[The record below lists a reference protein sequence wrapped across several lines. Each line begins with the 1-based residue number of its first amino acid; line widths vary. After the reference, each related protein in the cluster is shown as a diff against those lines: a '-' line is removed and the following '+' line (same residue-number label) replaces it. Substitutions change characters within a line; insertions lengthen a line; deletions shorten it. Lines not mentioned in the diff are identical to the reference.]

1 MYSRHGKSRNKG
13 ECGMLKITSM
23 KMRLML
29 AIGGVSL
36 ISTLCIGAYFIVST
50 VRDNHAQLATYR
62 ADLEENVGNQLKGE
76 TEVAYGILDEYYK
89 KQQAGELTE
98 EQAKKEAA
106 DRVRDLRYDGG
117 KGYFWIDTVDGNNVV
132 LLGRKDVEG
141 TNRFNAKDPNGY
153 PYIQEINKSAQQEG
167 GGFTRWMFPKPGE
180 TEPLPKYGYSIEF
193 KPYHWVIGTGVW
205 IDEIDAIIAQ
215 KEAKLAADLRT
226 SILELLGVI
235 VLLQIL
241 MALFSRYVG
250 ANIAQPIVRTTERL
264 GIMGTGDFRLEGEA
278 AAEMQELASRPD
290 ELGTM
295 AQAMQEMNEKVR
307 ALMRNVAQTAEYLAA
322 SSEELTSSAEQAAD
336 VSQSIAES
344 IVKVAGACSEQ
355 FDGVQTANE
364 HTKKLTQ
371 HMQDFEGHLE
381 ETGQQ
386 VQKTSDVATE
396 GRQGVATAVTGMQSI
411 QTNVSHIAEI
421 IEGLGENSKQIGEI
435 VDTIAGIAE
444 QTNLL
449 ALNAA
454 IEAARAGEHGRGFAV
469 VADEVRKL
477 AEQSQEAASEISER
491 IGRIQSST
499 QEAVDAM
506 HQGLSEVMDG
516 TKTVQGA
523 GTSFEGIASMVGK
536 VAEASQAMQSSVERL
551 TQSIGRIDAAVE
563 EINTKSRS
571 VADEAQTVSA
581 ATEEETA
588 SMHEIAD
595 ASRKLAEQAQNLQNS
610 IAVFKI

>member
-1 MYSRHGKSRNKG
+1 
-13 ECGMLKITSM
+13 MLKISSM
-23 KMRLML
+23 KTRLML

-36 ISTLCIGAYFIVST
+36 VSTLCVGAYFIVST

-62 ADLEENVGNQLKGE
+62 ADLEDSVGSQLKGE
-76 TEVAYGILDEYYK
+76 TEVAYGIIEEYYK

-98 EQAKKEAA
+98 DQAKKEAA
-106 DRVRDLRYDGG
+106 DRVRDLRYDDG

-141 TNRFNAKDPNGY
+141 TNRYNAKDPNGF
-153 PYIQEINKSAQQEG
+153 PYIQEINKAAQQEG
-167 GGFTRWMFPKPGE
+167 GGFTRWEFPKPGE
-180 TEPLPKYGYSIEF
+180 TESLPKYGYSIEF
-193 KPYHWVIGTGVW
+193 QPYHWVIGTGVW
-205 IDEIDAIIAQ
+205 IDEIDAIVAQ
-215 KEAKLAADLRT
+215 KEAKLAANLRT
-226 SILELLGVI
+226 SILESLGVI
-235 VLLQIL
+235 VLLQII
-241 MALFSRYVG
+241 MALFSRYIG
-250 ANIAQPIVRTTERL
+250 ANIARPIVRTTERL
-264 GIMGTGDFRLEGEA
+264 GVMGTGDFRLEGEA

-355 FDGVQTANE
+355 FDDVQTANE

-386 VQKTSDVATE
+386 VQKTSNVATE

-411 QTNVSHIAEI
+411 ETNVSHIAEL

-523 GTSFEGIASMVGK
+523 GTSFDGIASMVGK
-536 VAEASQAMQSSVERL
+536 AAAASQAMQSSVERL

>member
-1 MYSRHGKSRNKG
+1 
-13 ECGMLKITSM
+13 M
-23 KMRLML
+23 KTRLML

-36 ISTLCIGAYFIVST
+36 VSTLCVGAYFIVST

-62 ADLEENVGNQLKGE
+62 ADLEDSVGSQLKGE
-76 TEVAYGILDEYYK
+76 TEVAYGIIEEYYK

-98 EQAKKEAA
+98 DQAKKEAA
-106 DRVRDLRYDGG
+106 DRVRDLRYDDG

-141 TNRFNAKDPNGY
+141 TNRYNAKDPNGF
-153 PYIQEINKSAQQEG
+153 PYIQEINKAAQQEG
-167 GGFTRWMFPKPGE
+167 GGFTRWEFPKPGE
-180 TEPLPKYGYSIEF
+180 TESLPKYGYSIEF
-193 KPYHWVIGTGVW
+193 QPYHWVIGTGVW
-205 IDEIDAIIAQ
+205 IDEIDAIVAQ
-215 KEAKLAADLRT
+215 KEAKLAANLRT
-226 SILELLGVI
+226 SILESLGVI

-241 MALFSRYVG
+241 MALFSRYIG
-250 ANIAQPIVRTTERL
+250 ANIARPIVRTTERL
-264 GIMGTGDFRLEGEA
+264 GVMGTGDFRLEGEA

-355 FDGVQTANE
+355 FDDVQTANE

-386 VQKTSDVATE
+386 VQKTSNVATE

-411 QTNVSHIAEI
+411 ETNVSHIAEL

-523 GTSFEGIASMVGK
+523 GTSFDGIASMVGK
-536 VAEASQAMQSSVERL
+536 AAAASQAMQSSVERL

>member
-1 MYSRHGKSRNKG
+1 
-13 ECGMLKITSM
+13 MLKISSM
-23 KMRLML
+23 KTRLML

-36 ISTLCIGAYFIVST
+36 VSTLCVGAYFIVST
-50 VRDNHAQLATYR
+50 VRDNHAQLAAYR
-62 ADLEENVGNQLKGE
+62 TDLEESVGNQLKGE
-76 TEVAYGILDEYYK
+76 TEVAYGILEEYYK

-98 EQAKKEAA
+98 DQAKKEAA

-117 KGYFWIDTVDGNNVV
+117 NGYFWIDTVDGNNVV

-141 TNRFNAKDPNGY
+141 TNRYNAKDPNGF
-153 PYIQEINKSAQQEG
+153 PYIQEINKAAQQEG
-167 GGFTRWMFPKPGE
+167 GGFTRWAFPKPGE
-180 TEPLPKYGYSIEF
+180 TESLPKYGYSIEF
-193 KPYHWVIGTGVW
+193 QPYHWVIGTGVW
-205 IDEIDAIIAQ
+205 FDEIDAMVAQ
-215 KEAKLAADLRT
+215 KEAALSASLRT
-226 SILELLGVI
+226 SILEALGVM
-235 VLLQIL
+235 VLLQIIL
-241 MALFSRYVG
+241 ALFARYIG
-250 ANIAQPIVRTTERL
+250 ANIARPIMRMTERL

-355 FDGVQTANE
+355 FDDVQTANE

-411 QTNVSHIAEI
+411 QTNVSHIAEL

-523 GTSFEGIASMVGK
+523 GTSFDGIASMVGK
-536 VAEASQAMQSSVERL
+536 VAAASQAMQSSVERL
-551 TQSIGRIDAAVE
+551 TQSIGHIDAAVE

-595 ASRKLAEQAQNLQNS
+595 ASRKLAEQAQNLQNA

>member
-1 MYSRHGKSRNKG
+1 
-13 ECGMLKITSM
+13 MLKISSM
-23 KMRLML
+23 KTRLML

-36 ISTLCIGAYFIVST
+36 VSTLCVGAYFIVST

-62 ADLEENVGNQLKGE
+62 ADLEESVGNQLKGE
-76 TEVAYGILDEYYK
+76 TEVAYGILEEYYK

-98 EQAKKEAA
+98 DQAKKEAA

-141 TNRFNAKDPNGY
+141 TNRYNAKDPNGF
-153 PYIQEINKSAQQEG
+153 PYIQEINKAAQQEG
-167 GGFTRWMFPKPGE
+167 GGFTRWAFPKPGE
-180 TEPLPKYGYSIEF
+180 TESLPKYGYSIEF
-193 KPYHWVIGTGVW
+193 QPYHWVIGTGVW
-205 IDEIDAIIAQ
+205 IDEIDAIVAQ

-226 SILELLGVI
+226 SILESLGVI

-250 ANIAQPIVRTTERL
+250 ANIARPIVRTTERL
-264 GIMGTGDFRLEGEA
+264 GVMGTGDFRLEGEA

-355 FDGVQTANE
+355 FDDVQTANE

-371 HMQDFEGHLE
+371 NMQDFEGHLE

-386 VQKTSDVATE
+386 VQKTSNVATE

-411 QTNVSHIAEI
+411 ETNVSHIAEL

-523 GTSFEGIASMVGK
+523 GTSFDGIASMVGK
-536 VAEASQAMQSSVERL
+536 AAAASQAMQSSVERL

>member
-1 MYSRHGKSRNKG
+1 
-13 ECGMLKITSM
+13 M
-23 KMRLML
+23 KTRLML
-29 AIGGVSL
+29 AICGVS
-36 ISTLCIGAYFIVST
+36 IVSTLCIGAYFIVST
-50 VRDNHAQLATYR
+50 VRDNHAQLDAYR
-62 ADLEENVGNQLKGE
+62 ADLEDSVGSQLKGE
-76 TEVAYGILDEYYK
+76 TEVAYGILEEYYK

-98 EQAKKEAA
+98 DQAKKEAA
-106 DRVRDLRYDGG
+106 DRVRDLRYDDG

-180 TEPLPKYGYSIEF
+180 TESLPKYGYSIEF
-193 KPYHWVIGTGVW
+193 KPYHWVLGTGVW
-205 IDEIDAIIAQ
+205 IDEIDAIVAQ

-226 SILELLGVI
+226 SILESLGMM
-235 VLLQIL
+235 VLLQVL
-241 MALFSRYVG
+241 LALFSRYVG
-250 ANIAQPIVRTTERL
+250 ANIARPIVRTTERL

-355 FDGVQTANE
+355 FDDVQTANE

-411 QTNVSHIAEI
+411 QTNVSHIAEL

-435 VDTIAGIAE
+435 VDTIANIAD

-536 VAEASQAMQSSVERL
+536 AAEASQAMQSSVECL
-551 TQSIGRIDAAVE
+551 TQSIGRIDVAVE

>member
-1 MYSRHGKSRNKG
+1 
-13 ECGMLKITSM
+13 MLKISSM
-23 KMRLML
+23 KTRLML

-36 ISTLCIGAYFIVST
+36 VSTLCVGAYFIVST

-62 ADLEENVGNQLKGE
+62 ADLEESVGNQLKGE
-76 TEVAYGILDEYYK
+76 TEVAYGILEEYYK

-98 EQAKKEAA
+98 DQAKKEAA

-141 TNRFNAKDPNGY
+141 TNRYNAKDPNGF
-153 PYIQEINKSAQQEG
+153 PYIQEINKAAQQEG
-167 GGFTRWMFPKPGE
+167 GGFTRWAFPKPGE
-180 TEPLPKYGYSIEF
+180 TESLPKYGYSIEF
-193 KPYHWVIGTGVW
+193 QPYHWVIGTGVW
-205 IDEIDAIIAQ
+205 IDEIDAIVAQ

-226 SILELLGVI
+226 SILESLGVI

-250 ANIAQPIVRTTERL
+250 ANIARPIVRTTERL
-264 GIMGTGDFRLEGEA
+264 GVMGTGDFRLEGEA

-355 FDGVQTANE
+355 FDDVQTANE

-371 HMQDFEGHLE
+371 NMQDFEGHLE

-386 VQKTSDVATE
+386 VQKTSNVATE

-411 QTNVSHIAEI
+411 ETNVSHIAEL

-516 TKTVQGA
+516 TKIVQGA
-523 GTSFEGIASMVGK
+523 GTSFDGIASMVGK
-536 VAEASQAMQSSVERL
+536 AAAASQAMQSSVERL

>member
-1 MYSRHGKSRNKG
+1 
-13 ECGMLKITSM
+13 MLKITSM
-23 KMRLML
+23 KTRLML

-117 KGYFWIDTVDGNNVV
+117 NGYFWIDTVDGNNVV

-250 ANIAQPIVRTTERL
+250 ANIARPIVRTTERL

-499 QEAVDAM
+499 RRLWTPCIRDSPKSWMGQRPCRA
-506 HQGLSEVMDG
+506 
-516 TKTVQGA
+516 
-523 GTSFEGIASMVGK
+523 
-536 VAEASQAMQSSVERL
+536 QALPSRALRAWSARWQRHRGRCSPPSSV
-551 TQSIGRIDAAVE
+551 
-563 EINTKSRS
+563 
-571 VADEAQTVSA
+571 
-581 ATEEETA
+581 
-588 SMHEIAD
+588 
-595 ASRKLAEQAQNLQNS
+595 
-610 IAVFKI
+610 

>member
-1 MYSRHGKSRNKG
+1 
-13 ECGMLKITSM
+13 MLKISSM
-23 KMRLML
+23 KTRLML

-36 ISTLCIGAYFIVST
+36 VSTLCVGAYFIVST

-62 ADLEENVGNQLKGE
+62 ADLEDSVGSQLKGE
-76 TEVAYGILDEYYK
+76 TEGAYGIIEEYYK

-98 EQAKKEAA
+98 DQAKKEAA
-106 DRVRDLRYDGG
+106 DRVRDLRYDDG

-141 TNRFNAKDPNGY
+141 TNRYNAKDPNGF
-153 PYIQEINKSAQQEG
+153 PYIQEINKAAQQEG
-167 GGFTRWMFPKPGE
+167 GGFTRWEFPKPGE
-180 TEPLPKYGYSIEF
+180 TESLPKYGYSIEF
-193 KPYHWVIGTGVW
+193 QPYHWVIGTGVW
-205 IDEIDAIIAQ
+205 IDEIDAIVAQ
-215 KEAKLAADLRT
+215 KEAKLAANLRT
-226 SILELLGVI
+226 SILESLGVI

-241 MALFSRYVG
+241 MALFSRYIG
-250 ANIAQPIVRTTERL
+250 ANIARPIVRTTERL
-264 GIMGTGDFRLEGEA
+264 GVMGTGDFRLEGEA

-355 FDGVQTANE
+355 FDDVQTANE

-386 VQKTSDVATE
+386 VQKTSNVATE

-411 QTNVSHIAEI
+411 ETNVSHIAEL

-523 GTSFEGIASMVGK
+523 GTSFDGIASMVGK
-536 VAEASQAMQSSVERL
+536 AAAASQAMQSSVERL

>member
-1 MYSRHGKSRNKG
+1 
-13 ECGMLKITSM
+13 MLNISSM
-23 KMRLML
+23 KTRLML

-36 ISTLCIGAYFIVST
+36 VSTLCVGAYFIVST
-50 VRDNHAQLATYR
+50 VRDNHAQLAAYR
-62 ADLEENVGNQLKGE
+62 TDLEESVGNQLKGE
-76 TEVAYGILDEYYK
+76 TEVAYGILEEYYK

-98 EQAKKEAA
+98 DQAKKEAA

-141 TNRFNAKDPNGY
+141 KNRFNAKDSNGY
-153 PYIQEINKSAQQEG
+153 PFIQEINKAAQQEG
-167 GGFTRWMFPKPGE
+167 GGFTRWTFPKPGE

-193 KPYHWVIGTGVW
+193 KPYQWVLGTGVW
-205 IDEIDAIIAQ
+205 IDEIDAMVAQ
-215 KEAKLAADLRT
+215 KEAALSASLRT
-226 SILELLGVI
+226 SILEALGVM
-235 VLLQIL
+235 VLLQIIL
-241 MALFSRYVG
+241 ALFARYIG
-250 ANIAQPIVRTTERL
+250 ANIARPIVRTTERL
-264 GIMGTGDFRLEGEA
+264 GVMGTGDFRLEGEA

-355 FDGVQTANE
+355 FDDVQTANE

-371 HMQDFEGHLE
+371 HMQDFEGNLE

-411 QTNVSHIAEI
+411 QTNVSHIAEL

-523 GTSFEGIASMVGK
+523 GTSFDGIASMVGK
-536 VAEASQAMQSSVERL
+536 VAAASQAMQSSVERL
-551 TQSIGRIDAAVE
+551 TQSIGHIDAAVE

-595 ASRKLAEQAQNLQNS
+595 ASRKLAEQAQNLQNA

>member
-1 MYSRHGKSRNKG
+1 
-13 ECGMLKITSM
+13 MLNISSM
-23 KMRLML
+23 KTRLML

-36 ISTLCIGAYFIVST
+36 VSTLCVGAYFIVST
-50 VRDNHAQLATYR
+50 VRDNHAQLAAYR
-62 ADLEENVGNQLKGE
+62 TDLEESVGNQLKGE
-76 TEVAYGILDEYYK
+76 TEVAYGILEEYYK

-98 EQAKKEAA
+98 DQAKKEAA

-117 KGYFWIDTVDGNNVV
+117 NGYFWIDTVDGNNVV
-132 LLGRKDVEG
+132 LRGRKDVEG
-141 TNRFNAKDPNGY
+141 KNRFNAKDSNGY
-153 PYIQEINKSAQQEG
+153 PFIQEINKAAQQAG
-167 GGFTRWMFPKPGE
+167 GGFTRWTFPKPGE

-193 KPYHWVIGTGVW
+193 KPYQWVLGTGVW
-205 IDEIDAIIAQ
+205 IDEIDAMVVQ
-215 KEAKLAADLRT
+215 KEAALSASLRT
-226 SILELLGVI
+226 SILESLGVM
-235 VLLQIL
+235 VFLLIIL
-241 MALFSRYVG
+241 ALFARYIG
-250 ANIAQPIVRTTERL
+250 ANIARPIVRTTERL
-264 GIMGTGDFRLEGEA
+264 GVMGTGDFRLEGEA

-322 SSEELTSSAEQAAD
+322 SSEELTSSAEQAAE

-355 FDGVQTANE
+355 FDDVQTANE

-371 HMQDFEGHLE
+371 HMQDFEEHLE

-411 QTNVSHIAEI
+411 QTNVNHIAEL

-523 GTSFEGIASMVGK
+523 GTSFDGIASMVGK
-536 VAEASQAMQSSVERL
+536 AAAASQAMQSSVERL
-551 TQSIGRIDAAVE
+551 TQSIGHIDTAVE
-563 EINTKSRS
+563 EINNKSRS

>member
-1 MYSRHGKSRNKG
+1 
-13 ECGMLKITSM
+13 MLKISSM
-23 KMRLML
+23 KTRLML
-29 AIGGVSL
+29 AICGVS
-36 ISTLCIGAYFIVST
+36 IVSTLCIGAYFIVNT

-62 ADLEENVGNQLKGE
+62 ADLEDSVGSQLKGE
-76 TEVAYGILDEYYK
+76 TEVAYGIIEEYYK

-98 EQAKKEAA
+98 DQAKKEAA
-106 DRVRDLRYDGG
+106 DRVRDLRYDDG

-141 TNRFNAKDPNGY
+141 TNRYNAKDPNGF
-153 PYIQEINKSAQQEG
+153 PYIQEINKAAQQEG
-167 GGFTRWMFPKPGE
+167 GGFTRWEFPKPGE
-180 TEPLPKYGYSIEF
+180 TESLPKYGYSIEF
-193 KPYHWVIGTGVW
+193 QPYHWVIGTGVW
-205 IDEIDAIIAQ
+205 IDEIDAIVAQ
-215 KEAKLAADLRT
+215 KEAKLAANLRT
-226 SILELLGVI
+226 SILESLGVI

-241 MALFSRYVG
+241 LALFSRYIG
-250 ANIAQPIVRTTERL
+250 ANIARPIVRTTERL
-264 GIMGTGDFRLEGEA
+264 GVMGTGDFRLEGEA

-355 FDGVQTANE
+355 FDDVQTANE

-386 VQKTSDVATE
+386 VQKTSNVATE

-411 QTNVSHIAEI
+411 ETNVSHIAEL

-523 GTSFEGIASMVGK
+523 GTSFDGIASMVGK
-536 VAEASQAMQSSVERL
+536 AAAASQAMQSSVERL

>member
-1 MYSRHGKSRNKG
+1 
-13 ECGMLKITSM
+13 MLKISSM
-23 KMRLML
+23 KTRLML

-36 ISTLCIGAYFIVST
+36 VSTLCVGAYFIVST

-62 ADLEENVGNQLKGE
+62 ADLEDSVGSQLKGE
-76 TEVAYGILDEYYK
+76 TEVAYGIIEEYYK

-98 EQAKKEAA
+98 DQAKKEAA
-106 DRVRDLRYDGG
+106 DRVRDLRYDDG

-141 TNRFNAKDPNGY
+141 TNRYNAKDPNGF
-153 PYIQEINKSAQQEG
+153 PYIQEINKAAQQEG
-167 GGFTRWMFPKPGE
+167 GGFTRWEFPKPGE
-180 TEPLPKYGYSIEF
+180 TESLPKYGYSIEF
-193 KPYHWVIGTGVW
+193 QPYHWVIGTGVW
-205 IDEIDAIIAQ
+205 IDEIDAIVAQ
-215 KEAKLAADLRT
+215 KEAKLAANLRT
-226 SILELLGVI
+226 SILESLGVI

-241 MALFSRYVG
+241 MALFSRYIG
-250 ANIAQPIVRTTERL
+250 ANIARPIVRTTERL
-264 GIMGTGDFRLEGEA
+264 GVMGTGDFRLEGEP

-355 FDGVQTANE
+355 FDDVQTANE

-386 VQKTSDVATE
+386 VQKTSNVATE

-411 QTNVSHIAEI
+411 ETNVSHIAEL

-523 GTSFEGIASMVGK
+523 GTSFDGIASMVGK
-536 VAEASQAMQSSVERL
+536 AAAASQAMQSSVERL

>member
-1 MYSRHGKSRNKG
+1 
-13 ECGMLKITSM
+13 M
-23 KMRLML
+23 KTRLML
-29 AIGGVSL
+29 AICGVS
-36 ISTLCIGAYFIVST
+36 IVSTLCIGVYFIVST
-50 VRDNHAQLATYR
+50 VRDNHAQLAAYR
-62 ADLEENVGNQLKGE
+62 ADLEDSVGSQLKGE
-76 TEVAYGILDEYYK
+76 TEVAYGILEEYYK

-98 EQAKKEAA
+98 DQAKKEAA

-241 MALFSRYVG
+241 MALFSRYAG
-250 ANIAQPIVRTTERL
+250 ANIARPIVRTTERL

>member
-1 MYSRHGKSRNKG
+1 
-13 ECGMLKITSM
+13 MLNISSM
-23 KMRLML
+23 KTRLML

-36 ISTLCIGAYFIVST
+36 VSTLCVGAYFIVST
-50 VRDNHAQLATYR
+50 VRDNHAQLAAYR
-62 ADLEENVGNQLKGE
+62 TDLEESVGNQLKGE
-76 TEVAYGILDEYYK
+76 TEVAYGILEEYYK

-98 EQAKKEAA
+98 DQAKKEAA
-106 DRVRDLRYDGG
+106 DRVRDLRYDDG

-141 TNRFNAKDPNGY
+141 TNRYNAKDPNGF
-153 PYIQEINKSAQQEG
+153 PYIQEINKAAQQEG
-167 GGFTRWMFPKPGE
+167 GGFTRWEFPKPGE
-180 TEPLPKYGYSIEF
+180 TESLPKYGYSIEF
-193 KPYHWVIGTGVW
+193 QPYHWVIGTGVW
-205 IDEIDAIIAQ
+205 IDEIDAFVAQ
-215 KEAKLAADLRT
+215 KEAKLAANLRT
-226 SILELLGVI
+226 SILESLGVI

-241 MALFSRYVG
+241 LALFARYIG
-250 ANIAQPIVRTTERL
+250 ANIARPIVRTTERL
-264 GIMGTGDFRLEGEA
+264 GVMGTGDFRLEGEA

-355 FDGVQTANE
+355 FDDVQTANE

-411 QTNVSHIAEI
+411 QTNVSHIAEL

-523 GTSFEGIASMVGK
+523 GTSFDGIASMVGK
-536 VAEASQAMQSSVERL
+536 AAAASQAMQSSVERL
-551 TQSIGRIDAAVE
+551 TQSIGHIDAAVE

>member
-117 KGYFWIDTVDGNNVV
+117 NGYFWIDTVDGNNVV

-536 VAEASQAMQSSVERL
+536 VAEASRAMQSSVERL

>member
-1 MYSRHGKSRNKG
+1 
-13 ECGMLKITSM
+13 MLNISSM
-23 KMRLML
+23 KTRLML

-36 ISTLCIGAYFIVST
+36 VSTLCVGAYFIVST
-50 VRDNHAQLATYR
+50 VRDNHAQLAAYR
-62 ADLEENVGNQLKGE
+62 TDLEESVGNQLKGE
-76 TEVAYGILDEYYK
+76 TEVAYGILEEYYK

-98 EQAKKEAA
+98 DQAKKEAA
-106 DRVRDLRYDGG
+106 DRVRDLRYNGG
-117 KGYFWIDTVDGNNVV
+117 NGYFWIDTVDGNNVV

-141 TNRFNAKDPNGY
+141 KNRFNAKDSNGY
-153 PYIQEINKSAQQEG
+153 PFIQEINKAAQQEG
-167 GGFTRWMFPKPGE
+167 GGFTRWTFPKPGE

-193 KPYHWVIGTGVW
+193 KPYQWVLGTGVW
-205 IDEIDAIIAQ
+205 IDEIDAMVAQ
-215 KEAKLAADLRT
+215 KEAALSASLRT
-226 SILELLGVI
+226 SILEALGVM
-235 VLLQIL
+235 VLLQIIL
-241 MALFSRYVG
+241 ALFARYIG
-250 ANIAQPIVRTTERL
+250 ANIARPIMRTTERL
-264 GIMGTGDFRLEGEA
+264 GVMGTGDFRLEGEA

-355 FDGVQTANE
+355 FDDVQTANE

-396 GRQGVATAVTGMQSI
+396 GHQGVATAVTGMQSI
-411 QTNVSHIAEI
+411 QTNVSHIAEL

-523 GTSFEGIASMVGK
+523 GTSFDGIASMVGK
-536 VAEASQAMQSSVERL
+536 AAAASQAMQSSVERL
-551 TQSIGRIDAAVE
+551 TQSIGHIDAAVE

-595 ASRKLAEQAQNLQNS
+595 ASRKLAEQAQNLQNA

>member
-117 KGYFWIDTVDGNNVV
+117 NGYFWIDTVDGNNVV

-241 MALFSRYVG
+241 MALFSRYAG
-250 ANIAQPIVRTTERL
+250 ANIARPIVRTTERL

-355 FDGVQTANE
+355 FDGVQTAHE

-536 VAEASQAMQSSVERL
+536 VAEASRAMQSSVGRL

>member
-1 MYSRHGKSRNKG
+1 
-13 ECGMLKITSM
+13 MLKISSM
-23 KMRLML
+23 KTRLML

-36 ISTLCIGAYFIVST
+36 VSTLCVGAYFIVST

-62 ADLEENVGNQLKGE
+62 ADLEESVGNQLKGE
-76 TEVAYGILDEYYK
+76 TEVAYGILEEYYK

-98 EQAKKEAA
+98 DQAKKEAA
-106 DRVRDLRYDGG
+106 DCVRDLRYDGG

-141 TNRFNAKDPNGY
+141 TNRYNAKDPNGF
-153 PYIQEINKSAQQEG
+153 PYIQEINKAAQQEG
-167 GGFTRWMFPKPGE
+167 GGFTRWEFPKPGE
-180 TEPLPKYGYSIEF
+180 TESLPKYGYSIEF
-193 KPYHWVIGTGVW
+193 QPYHWVIGTGVW
-205 IDEIDAIIAQ
+205 IDAIDAIVAQ
-215 KEAKLAADLRT
+215 KEAKLAANLRT
-226 SILELLGVI
+226 SILESLGVI

-241 MALFSRYVG
+241 LALFARYIG
-250 ANIAQPIVRTTERL
+250 ANIARPIVRTTERL
-264 GIMGTGDFRLEGEA
+264 GVMGTGDFRLEGEA
-278 AAEMQELASRPD
+278 AAEMEELASRPD

-355 FDGVQTANE
+355 FDDVQTANE

-411 QTNVSHIAEI
+411 QTNVSHIAEL

-454 IEAARAGEHGRGFAV
+454 IEAARGGAWPRFRRGRRRGAQARRTVAGGGERDLGAHRPHPVLDAGGRGRHAPGTLRGHGRDEDRAGRGHILRRHREHGR
-469 VADEVRKL
+469 
-477 AEQSQEAASEISER
+477 
-491 IGRIQSST
+491 
-499 QEAVDAM
+499 
-506 HQGLSEVMDG
+506 QGGS
-516 TKTVQGA
+516 
-523 GTSFEGIASMVGK
+523 GIAGDAVLRRA
-536 VAEASQAMQSSVERL
+536 AEAEHRPHRRSRRGDQHQEPFRGGRGTDRL
-551 TQSIGRIDAAVE
+551 GGDGGGDGLDA
-563 EINTKSRS
+563 
-571 VADEAQTVSA
+571 
-581 ATEEETA
+581 
-588 SMHEIAD
+588 
-595 ASRKLAEQAQNLQNS
+595 
-610 IAVFKI
+610 

>member
-1 MYSRHGKSRNKG
+1 
-13 ECGMLKITSM
+13 MLNISSM
-23 KMRLML
+23 KTRLML

-36 ISTLCIGAYFIVST
+36 VSTLCVGAYFIVST

-62 ADLEENVGNQLKGE
+62 ADLEESVGNQLKGE
-76 TEVAYGILDEYYK
+76 TEVAYGILEEYYK

-98 EQAKKEAA
+98 DQAKKEAA

-141 TNRFNAKDPNGY
+141 TNRYNAKDPNGF
-153 PYIQEINKSAQQEG
+153 PYIQEINKAAQQEG
-167 GGFTRWMFPKPGE
+167 GGFTRWAFPKPGE
-180 TEPLPKYGYSIEF
+180 TESLPKYGYSIEF
-193 KPYHWVIGTGVW
+193 QPYHWVIGTGVW
-205 IDEIDAIIAQ
+205 FDEIDAIVAQ

-226 SILELLGVI
+226 SILESLGVI

-241 MALFSRYVG
+241 MAPFSRYVG
-250 ANIAQPIVRTTERL
+250 ANIARPIVRTTERL
-264 GIMGTGDFRLEGEA
+264 GVMGTGDFRLEGEA

-355 FDGVQTANE
+355 FDDVQTANE

-371 HMQDFEGHLE
+371 NMQDFEGHLE

-411 QTNVSHIAEI
+411 QTNVSHIAEL

-523 GTSFEGIASMVGK
+523 GTSFDGIASMVGK
-536 VAEASQAMQSSVERL
+536 VAAASQAMQSSVERL
-551 TQSIGRIDAAVE
+551 TQSIGHIDAAVE

-595 ASRKLAEQAQNLQNS
+595 ASRKLAEQAQNLQNA

>member
-1 MYSRHGKSRNKG
+1 
-13 ECGMLKITSM
+13 MLKISSM
-23 KMRLML
+23 KTRLML

-36 ISTLCIGAYFIVST
+36 VSTLCVGAYFIVST

-62 ADLEENVGNQLKGE
+62 ADLEDSVGSQLKGE
-76 TEVAYGILDEYYK
+76 TEVAYGIIEEYYK

-98 EQAKKEAA
+98 DQAKKEAA
-106 DRVRDLRYDGG
+106 DRVRDLRYDDG

-141 TNRFNAKDPNGY
+141 TNRYNAKDPNGF
-153 PYIQEINKSAQQEG
+153 PYIQEINKAAQQEG
-167 GGFTRWMFPKPGE
+167 GGFTRWEFPKPGE
-180 TEPLPKYGYSIEF
+180 TESLPKYGYSIEF
-193 KPYHWVIGTGVW
+193 QPYHWVIGTGVW
-205 IDEIDAIIAQ
+205 IDEIDAIVAQ
-215 KEAKLAADLRT
+215 KEAKLAANLRT
-226 SILELLGVI
+226 SILESLGVI

-241 MALFSRYVG
+241 LALFSRYIG
-250 ANIAQPIVRTTERL
+250 ANIARPIVRTTERL
-264 GIMGTGDFRLEGEA
+264 GVMGTGDFRLEGEA

-355 FDGVQTANE
+355 FDDVQTANE

-386 VQKTSDVATE
+386 IQKTSNVATE

-411 QTNVSHIAEI
+411 ETNVSHIAEL

-523 GTSFEGIASMVGK
+523 GTSFDGIASMVGK
-536 VAEASQAMQSSVERL
+536 AAAASQAMQSSVERL

>member
-1 MYSRHGKSRNKG
+1 
-13 ECGMLKITSM
+13 MLKITSM

-117 KGYFWIDTVDGNNVV
+117 NGYFWIDTVDGNNVV

-355 FDGVQTANE
+355 FDGVQTAHE

-536 VAEASQAMQSSVERL
+536 VAEASRAMQSSVERL

>member
-1 MYSRHGKSRNKG
+1 
-13 ECGMLKITSM
+13 MLKISSM
-23 KMRLML
+23 KTRLML
-29 AIGGVSL
+29 AICGVS
-36 ISTLCIGAYFIVST
+36 IVSTLCIGAYFIVNT

-62 ADLEENVGNQLKGE
+62 ADLEDSVGSQLKGE
-76 TEVAYGILDEYYK
+76 TEVAYGIIEEYYK

-98 EQAKKEAA
+98 DQAKKEAA
-106 DRVRDLRYDGG
+106 DRVRDLRYDDG
-117 KGYFWIDTVDGNNVV
+117 KGYFWIDTEDGNNVV

-141 TNRFNAKDPNGY
+141 TNRYNAKDPNGF
-153 PYIQEINKSAQQEG
+153 PYIQEINKAAQQEG
-167 GGFTRWMFPKPGE
+167 GGFTRWEFPKPGE
-180 TEPLPKYGYSIEF
+180 TESLPKYGYSIEF
-193 KPYHWVIGTGVW
+193 QPYHWVIGTGVW
-205 IDEIDAIIAQ
+205 IDEIDAIVAQ
-215 KEAKLAADLRT
+215 KEAKLAANLRT
-226 SILELLGVI
+226 SILESLGVI

-241 MALFSRYVG
+241 LALFSRYIG
-250 ANIAQPIVRTTERL
+250 ANIARPIVRTTERL
-264 GIMGTGDFRLEGEA
+264 GVMGTGDFRLEGEA

-355 FDGVQTANE
+355 FDDVQTANE

-386 VQKTSDVATE
+386 VQKTSNVATE

-411 QTNVSHIAEI
+411 ETNVSHIAEL

-523 GTSFEGIASMVGK
+523 GTSFDGIASMVGK
-536 VAEASQAMQSSVERL
+536 AAAASQAMQSSVERL

>member
-1 MYSRHGKSRNKG
+1 
-13 ECGMLKITSM
+13 MLKISSM
-23 KMRLML
+23 KTRLML
-29 AIGGVSL
+29 AICGVS
-36 ISTLCIGAYFIVST
+36 IVSTLCIGAYFIVNT

-62 ADLEENVGNQLKGE
+62 ADLEDSVGSQLKGE
-76 TEVAYGILDEYYK
+76 TEVAYGIIEEYYK

-98 EQAKKEAA
+98 DQAKKEAA
-106 DRVRDLRYDGG
+106 DRVRDLRYDDG

-141 TNRFNAKDPNGY
+141 TNRYNAKDPNGF
-153 PYIQEINKSAQQEG
+153 PYIQEINKAAQQEG
-167 GGFTRWMFPKPGE
+167 GGFTRWEFPKPGE
-180 TEPLPKYGYSIEF
+180 TESLPKYGYSLEF
-193 KPYHWVIGTGVW
+193 QPYHWVLGTGVW
-205 IDEIDAIIAQ
+205 IDEIDAIVAQ
-215 KEAKLAADLRT
+215 KEAKLAANLRT
-226 SILELLGVI
+226 SILESLGVI

-241 MALFSRYVG
+241 LALFSRYIG
-250 ANIAQPIVRTTERL
+250 ANIARPIVRTTERL
-264 GIMGTGDFRLEGEA
+264 GVMGTGDFRLEGEA

-355 FDGVQTANE
+355 FDDVQTANE

-386 VQKTSDVATE
+386 VQKTSNVATE

-411 QTNVSHIAEI
+411 ETNVSHIAEL

-523 GTSFEGIASMVGK
+523 GTSFDGIASMVGK
-536 VAEASQAMQSSVERL
+536 AAAASQAMQSSVERL

-563 EINTKSRS
+563 KINTKSRS

>member
-1 MYSRHGKSRNKG
+1 
-13 ECGMLKITSM
+13 MLKISSM
-23 KMRLML
+23 KTRLML

-36 ISTLCIGAYFIVST
+36 VSTLCVGTYFIVST

-62 ADLEENVGNQLKGE
+62 ADLEDSVGSQLKGE
-76 TEVAYGILDEYYK
+76 TEVAYGIIEEYYK

-98 EQAKKEAA
+98 DQAKKEAA
-106 DRVRDLRYDGG
+106 DRVRDLRYDDG

-141 TNRFNAKDPNGY
+141 TNRYNAKDPNGF
-153 PYIQEINKSAQQEG
+153 PYIQEINKAAQQEG
-167 GGFTRWMFPKPGE
+167 GGFTRWEFPKPGE
-180 TEPLPKYGYSIEF
+180 TESLPKYGYSLEF
-193 KPYHWVIGTGVW
+193 QPYHWVLGTGVW
-205 IDEIDAIIAQ
+205 IDEIDAIVAQ
-215 KEAKLAADLRT
+215 KEAKLAANLRT
-226 SILELLGVI
+226 SILESLGVI

-241 MALFSRYVG
+241 LALFSRYIG
-250 ANIAQPIVRTTERL
+250 ANIARPIVRTTERL
-264 GIMGTGDFRLEGEA
+264 GVMGTGDFRLEGEA

-355 FDGVQTANE
+355 FDDVQTANE

-386 VQKTSDVATE
+386 VQKTSNVATE

-411 QTNVSHIAEI
+411 ETNVSHIAEL

-523 GTSFEGIASMVGK
+523 GTSFDGIASMVGK
-536 VAEASQAMQSSVERL
+536 AAAASQAMQSSVERL

>member
-1 MYSRHGKSRNKG
+1 
-13 ECGMLKITSM
+13 MLKISSM
-23 KMRLML
+23 KTRLML

-36 ISTLCIGAYFIVST
+36 VSTLCVGAYFIVST

-62 ADLEENVGNQLKGE
+62 ADLEESVGNQLKGE
-76 TEVAYGILDEYYK
+76 TEVAYGILEEYYK

-98 EQAKKEAA
+98 DQAKKEAA

-141 TNRFNAKDPNGY
+141 TNRYNAKDPNGF
-153 PYIQEINKSAQQEG
+153 PYIQEINKAAQQEG
-167 GGFTRWMFPKPGE
+167 GGFTRWEFPKPGE
-180 TEPLPKYGYSIEF
+180 TESLPKYGYSIEF
-193 KPYHWVIGTGVW
+193 QPYHWVIGTGVW
-205 IDEIDAIIAQ
+205 IDEIDAIVAQ
-215 KEAKLAADLRT
+215 KEAKLAANLRT
-226 SILELLGVI
+226 SILESLGVI

-241 MALFSRYVG
+241 MALFSRYIG
-250 ANIAQPIVRTTERL
+250 ANIARPIVRTTERL
-264 GIMGTGDFRLEGEA
+264 GVMGTGDFRLEGEA

-355 FDGVQTANE
+355 FDDVQTANE

-386 VQKTSDVATE
+386 VQKTSNVATE

-411 QTNVSHIAEI
+411 ETNVSHIAEL

-454 IEAARAGEHGRGFAV
+454 IEAARAGEQGRGFAV

-523 GTSFEGIASMVGK
+523 GTSFDGIASMVGK
-536 VAEASQAMQSSVERL
+536 AAAASQAMQSSVERL
-551 TQSIGRIDAAVE
+551 TQSIGHIDAAVE

-595 ASRKLAEQAQNLQNS
+595 ASRKLAEQAQNLQNA

>member
-1 MYSRHGKSRNKG
+1 
-13 ECGMLKITSM
+13 M
-23 KMRLML
+23 KTRLML
-29 AIGGVSL
+29 AICGVS
-36 ISTLCIGAYFIVST
+36 IVSTLCIGAYFIVSS
-50 VRDNHAQLATYR
+50 VRDNHAQLAAYR
-62 ADLEENVGNQLKGE
+62 ADLEDNVGSQLKGE
-76 TEVAYGILDEYYK
+76 TEVAYGILEEYYK

-536 VAEASQAMQSSVERL
+536 VAEASRAMQSSVERL

>member
-1 MYSRHGKSRNKG
+1 
-13 ECGMLKITSM
+13 MLKITSM
-23 KMRLML
+23 KTRLML

-117 KGYFWIDTVDGNNVV
+117 NGYFWIDTVDGNNVV

-205 IDEIDAIIAQ
+205 IDEIDAIVAQ

-241 MALFSRYVG
+241 MALFSRYAG
-250 ANIAQPIVRTTERL
+250 ANIARPIVRTTERL

-355 FDGVQTANE
+355 FDDVQTANE

-536 VAEASQAMQSSVERL
+536 VAEASRAMQSSVGRL

>member
-1 MYSRHGKSRNKG
+1 
-13 ECGMLKITSM
+13 MLKITSM

-117 KGYFWIDTVDGNNVV
+117 NGYFWIDTVDGNNVV

-250 ANIAQPIVRTTERL
+250 ANIARPIVRTTERL

-421 IEGLGENSKQIGEI
+421 IEGLGENSKRIGEI

-449 ALNAA
+449 AFNAA

>member
-1 MYSRHGKSRNKG
+1 
-13 ECGMLKITSM
+13 MLKISSM
-23 KMRLML
+23 KTRLML

-36 ISTLCIGAYFIVST
+36 VSTLCVGAYFIVST

-62 ADLEENVGNQLKGE
+62 ADLEESVGNQLKGE
-76 TEVAYGILDEYYK
+76 TEVAYGILEEYYK

-98 EQAKKEAA
+98 DQAKKEAA

-117 KGYFWIDTVDGNNVV
+117 NGYFWIDTVDGNNVV

-141 TNRFNAKDPNGY
+141 KNRFNAKDSNGY
-153 PYIQEINKSAQQEG
+153 PFIQEINKAAQQEG
-167 GGFTRWMFPKPGE
+167 GGFTRWTFPKPGE

-193 KPYHWVIGTGVW
+193 KPYQWVLGTGVW
-205 IDEIDAIIAQ
+205 IDEIDAMVAQ
-215 KEAKLAADLRT
+215 KEAALSASLRT
-226 SILELLGVI
+226 SILEALGVM
-235 VLLQIL
+235 VLLQIIL
-241 MALFSRYVG
+241 ALFARYIG
-250 ANIAQPIVRTTERL
+250 ANIARPIMRMTERL

-295 AQAMQEMNEKVR
+295 AQAMQELNEKVR

-355 FDGVQTANE
+355 FDDVQTANE

-411 QTNVSHIAEI
+411 QTNVSHIAEL

-523 GTSFEGIASMVGK
+523 GTSFDGIASMVGK
-536 VAEASQAMQSSVERL
+536 VAAASQAMQSSVERL
-551 TQSIGRIDAAVE
+551 KQSIGHIDAAVE

-595 ASRKLAEQAQNLQNS
+595 ASRKLAEQAQNLQNA

>member
-1 MYSRHGKSRNKG
+1 
-13 ECGMLKITSM
+13 MLKITSM

-117 KGYFWIDTVDGNNVV
+117 NGYFWIDTVDGNNVV

-241 MALFSRYVG
+241 MALFSRYAG
-250 ANIAQPIVRTTERL
+250 ANIARPIVRTTERL

-536 VAEASQAMQSSVERL
+536 VAEASRAMQSSVGRL

>member
-1 MYSRHGKSRNKG
+1 
-13 ECGMLKITSM
+13 MLKISSM
-23 KMRLML
+23 KTRLML

-36 ISTLCIGAYFIVST
+36 VSTLCVGAYFIVST
-50 VRDNHAQLATYR
+50 VRDNHAQLAAYR
-62 ADLEENVGNQLKGE
+62 TDLEESVGNQLKGE
-76 TEVAYGILDEYYK
+76 TEVAYGILEEYYK

-98 EQAKKEAA
+98 NQAKKEAA

-117 KGYFWIDTVDGNNVV
+117 NGYFWIDTVDGNNVV

-141 TNRFNAKDPNGY
+141 KNRFNAKDSNGY
-153 PYIQEINKSAQQEG
+153 PFIQEINKAAQQEG
-167 GGFTRWMFPKPGE
+167 GGFTRWTFPKPGE

-193 KPYHWVIGTGVW
+193 KPYQWVLGTGVW
-205 IDEIDAIIAQ
+205 IDEIDAMVAQ
-215 KEAKLAADLRT
+215 KEAALSASLRT
-226 SILELLGVI
+226 SILEALGVM
-235 VLLQIL
+235 VLLQIIL
-241 MALFSRYVG
+241 ALFARYIG
-250 ANIAQPIVRTTERL
+250 ANIARPIMRMTERL

-278 AAEMQELASRPD
+278 AAEMEELASRPD

-295 AQAMQEMNEKVR
+295 AQAMQELNEKVR

-355 FDGVQTANE
+355 FDDVQTANE

-411 QTNVSHIAEI
+411 QTNVSHIAEL

-523 GTSFEGIASMVGK
+523 GTSFDGIASMVGK
-536 VAEASQAMQSSVERL
+536 VAAASQAMQSSVERL
-551 TQSIGRIDAAVE
+551 KQSIGHIDAAVE

-595 ASRKLAEQAQNLQNS
+595 ASRKLAEQAQNLQNA

>member
-1 MYSRHGKSRNKG
+1 
-13 ECGMLKITSM
+13 MLKISSM
-23 KMRLML
+23 KTRLML

-36 ISTLCIGAYFIVST
+36 VSTLCVGAYFIVST
-50 VRDNHAQLATYR
+50 VRDNHAQLAAYR
-62 ADLEENVGNQLKGE
+62 TDLEESVGNQLKGE
-76 TEVAYGILDEYYK
+76 TEVAYGILEEYYK

-98 EQAKKEAA
+98 DQAKKEAA

-141 TNRFNAKDPNGY
+141 TNRYNAKDPNGF
-153 PYIQEINKSAQQEG
+153 PYIQEINKAAQQEG
-167 GGFTRWMFPKPGE
+167 GGFTRWAFPKPGE
-180 TEPLPKYGYSIEF
+180 TESLPKYGYSIEF
-193 KPYHWVIGTGVW
+193 QPYHWVIGTGVW
-205 IDEIDAIIAQ
+205 IDEIDAIVAQ

-226 SILELLGVI
+226 SILESLGVI

-250 ANIAQPIVRTTERL
+250 ANIARPIVRTTERL
-264 GIMGTGDFRLEGEA
+264 GVMGTGDFRLEGEA

-355 FDGVQTANE
+355 FDDVQTANE

-371 HMQDFEGHLE
+371 NMQDFEGHLE

-386 VQKTSDVATE
+386 VQKTSNVATE

-411 QTNVSHIAEI
+411 ETNVSHIAEL

-516 TKTVQGA
+516 TKIVQGA
-523 GTSFEGIASMVGK
+523 GTSFDGIASMVGK
-536 VAEASQAMQSSVERL
+536 AAAASQAMQSSVERL

>member
-1 MYSRHGKSRNKG
+1 
-13 ECGMLKITSM
+13 MLKISSM
-23 KMRLML
+23 KTRLML

-36 ISTLCIGAYFIVST
+36 VSTLCVGAYFIVST

-62 ADLEENVGNQLKGE
+62 ADLEDSVGSQLKGE
-76 TEVAYGILDEYYK
+76 TEVAYGIIEEYYK

-98 EQAKKEAA
+98 DQAKKEAA
-106 DRVRDLRYDGG
+106 DRVRDLRYDDG

-141 TNRFNAKDPNGY
+141 TNRYNAKDPNGF
-153 PYIQEINKSAQQEG
+153 PYIQEINKAAQQEG
-167 GGFTRWMFPKPGE
+167 GGFTRWEFPKPGE
-180 TEPLPKYGYSIEF
+180 TESLPKYGFSIEF
-193 KPYHWVIGTGVW
+193 QPYHWVIGTGVW
-205 IDEIDAIIAQ
+205 IDEIDAIVAQ
-215 KEAKLAADLRT
+215 KEAKLAANLRT
-226 SILELLGVI
+226 SILESLGVI

-241 MALFSRYVG
+241 LALFSRYIG
-250 ANIAQPIVRTTERL
+250 ANIARPIVRTTERL
-264 GIMGTGDFRLEGEA
+264 GVMGTGDFRLEGEA

-355 FDGVQTANE
+355 FDDVQTANE

-386 VQKTSDVATE
+386 VQKTSNVATE

-411 QTNVSHIAEI
+411 ETNVSHIAEL

-523 GTSFEGIASMVGK
+523 GTSFDGIASMVGK
-536 VAEASQAMQSSVERL
+536 AAAASQAMQSSVERL

>member
-1 MYSRHGKSRNKG
+1 
-13 ECGMLKITSM
+13 MLKISSM
-23 KMRLML
+23 KTRLML

-36 ISTLCIGAYFIVST
+36 VSTLCVGAYFIVSA

-62 ADLEENVGNQLKGE
+62 ADLEDSVGSQLKGE
-76 TEVAYGILDEYYK
+76 TEVAYGIIEEYYK

-98 EQAKKEAA
+98 DQAKKEAA
-106 DRVRDLRYDGG
+106 DRVRDLRYDDG

-141 TNRFNAKDPNGY
+141 TNRYNAKDPNGF
-153 PYIQEINKSAQQEG
+153 PYIQEINKAAQQEG
-167 GGFTRWMFPKPGE
+167 GGFTRWEFPKPGE
-180 TEPLPKYGYSIEF
+180 AESLPKYGYSIEF
-193 KPYHWVIGTGVW
+193 QPYHWVIGTGVW
-205 IDEIDAIIAQ
+205 IDEIDAIVAQ
-215 KEAKLAADLRT
+215 KEAKLAANLRT
-226 SILELLGVI
+226 SILESLGVI

-241 MALFSRYVG
+241 MALFSRYIG
-250 ANIAQPIVRTTERL
+250 ANIARPIVRTTERL
-264 GIMGTGDFRLEGEA
+264 GVMGTGDFRLEGEA

-355 FDGVQTANE
+355 FDDVQTANE

-386 VQKTSDVATE
+386 VQKTSNVATE

-411 QTNVSHIAEI
+411 ETNVSHIAEL

-523 GTSFEGIASMVGK
+523 GTSFDGIASMVGK
-536 VAEASQAMQSSVERL
+536 AAAASQAMQSSVERL

>member
-1 MYSRHGKSRNKG
+1 
-13 ECGMLKITSM
+13 M
-23 KMRLML
+23 KTRLML
-29 AIGGVSL
+29 AICGVS
-36 ISTLCIGAYFIVST
+36 IVSTLCIGAYFIVST

-62 ADLEENVGNQLKGE
+62 ADLEDSVGSQLKGE
-76 TEVAYGILDEYYK
+76 TEVAYGIIEEYYK

-98 EQAKKEAA
+98 DQAKKEAA

-141 TNRFNAKDPNGY
+141 TNRYNAKDPNGF
-153 PYIQEINKSAQQEG
+153 PYIQEINKAAQQEG
-167 GGFTRWMFPKPGE
+167 GGFTRWAFPKPGE
-180 TEPLPKYGYSIEF
+180 TESLPKYGYSIEF

-205 IDEIDAIIAQ
+205 IDEIDAIVAQ

-226 SILELLGVI
+226 SILESLGVI

-241 MALFSRYVG
+241 LALFSRYVG
-250 ANIAQPIVRTTERL
+250 ANIARPIVRTTERL

-307 ALMRNVAQTAEYLAA
+307 ALMRDVAQTAEYLAA

-355 FDGVQTANE
+355 FDDVQTANE

-381 ETGQQ
+381 ETCQQ

-411 QTNVSHIAEI
+411 QTNVSHIAEL

-435 VDTIAGIAE
+435 VDTIANIAD

-523 GTSFEGIASMVGK
+523 GTSFDGIASMVGK
-536 VAEASQAMQSSVERL
+536 AAEASQAMQSSVERL

>member
-117 KGYFWIDTVDGNNVV
+117 NGYFWIDTVDGNNVV

-141 TNRFNAKDPNGY
+141 TNRFNAKDSNGY
-153 PYIQEINKSAQQEG
+153 PFIQEINKSAQQEG

-250 ANIAQPIVRTTERL
+250 ANIARPIVRTTERL

-295 AQAMQEMNEKVR
+295 AQAMQEMNGKVR
-307 ALMRNVAQTAEYLAA
+307 TLMRNVAQTAEYLAA

-344 IVKVAGACSEQ
+344 IVKVAGSCSEQ
-355 FDGVQTANE
+355 FDDVQTANE
-364 HTKKLTQ
+364 HTKMLTQ
-371 HMQDFEGHLE
+371 HMQNFEGHLE
-381 ETGQQ
+381 ETGHQ
-386 VQKTSDVATE
+386 VQQTSDVATE
-396 GRQGVATAVTGMQSI
+396 GRQGVETAVTGMQSI
-411 QTNVSHIAEI
+411 QTNVSHIAEL

-551 TQSIGRIDAAVE
+551 TQSIGRIDTAVE

>member
-117 KGYFWIDTVDGNNVV
+117 NGYFWIDTVDGNNVV

-250 ANIAQPIVRTTERL
+250 ANIARPIVRTTERL

-421 IEGLGENSKQIGEI
+421 IEGLGENSKRIGEI

>member
-1 MYSRHGKSRNKG
+1 
-13 ECGMLKITSM
+13 MLKISSM
-23 KMRLML
+23 KTRLML

-36 ISTLCIGAYFIVST
+36 VSTLCVGAYFIVST

-62 ADLEENVGNQLKGE
+62 ADLEDSVGSQLKGE
-76 TEVAYGILDEYYK
+76 TEVAYGIIEEYYK

-98 EQAKKEAA
+98 DQAKKEAA
-106 DRVRDLRYDGG
+106 DRVRDLRYDDG

-141 TNRFNAKDPNGY
+141 TNRYNAKDPNGF
-153 PYIQEINKSAQQEG
+153 PYIQEINKAAQQEG
-167 GGFTRWMFPKPGE
+167 GGFTRWEFPKPGE
-180 TEPLPKYGYSIEF
+180 TESLPKYGYSIEF
-193 KPYHWVIGTGVW
+193 QPYHWVIGTGVW
-205 IDEIDAIIAQ
+205 IDEIDAIVAQ
-215 KEAKLAADLRT
+215 KEAKLAANLRT
-226 SILELLGVI
+226 SILESLGVI

-241 MALFSRYVG
+241 MALFSRYIG
-250 ANIAQPIVRTTERL
+250 ANIARPIVRTTERL
-264 GIMGTGDFRLEGEA
+264 GVMGTGDFRLEGEA

-355 FDGVQTANE
+355 FDDVQTANE

-386 VQKTSDVATE
+386 VQKTSNVATE

-411 QTNVSHIAEI
+411 ETNVSHIAEL

-523 GTSFEGIASMVGK
+523 GTSFDGIASMVGK
-536 VAEASQAMQSSVERL
+536 AAAASQAMQSSVERL

>member
-117 KGYFWIDTVDGNNVV
+117 NGYFWIDTVDGNNVV

-250 ANIAQPIVRTTERL
+250 ANIARPIVRTTERL

-536 VAEASQAMQSSVERL
+536 VAEASRAMQSSVGRL